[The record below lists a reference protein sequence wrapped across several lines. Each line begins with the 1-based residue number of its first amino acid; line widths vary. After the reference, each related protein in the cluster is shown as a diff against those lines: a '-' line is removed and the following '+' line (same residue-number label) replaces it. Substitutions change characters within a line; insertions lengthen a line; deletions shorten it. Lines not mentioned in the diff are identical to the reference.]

1 MTAKQRAKSFL
12 VWTLIWTAVL
22 VASAIQ
28 YS

>member
-1 MTAKQRAKSFL
+1 MTAKQRAKGFL
-12 VWTLIWTAVL
+12 VWTLIWASVL

>member
-1 MTAKQRAKSFL
+1 MTAKQRAKGFL
-12 VWTLIWTAVL
+12 VWTLIWTSVL